1 MAPRK
6 ELKPQMRR
14 SSTTLT
20 GGSGR
25 RRSSVTAISPT
36 REKAGI
42 SPTRE
47 KAWVPSAH
55 EHAIVDEDDEELEV
69 NLKDGYISGT
79 GSDAEE
85 DETADE
91 IIMKEVER
99 RGAKEG

>member
-1 MAPRK
+1 M
-6 ELKPQMRR
+6 
-14 SSTTLT
+14 S
-20 GGSGR
+20 
-25 RRSSVTAISPT
+25 
-36 REKAGI
+36 
-42 SPTRE
+42 
-47 KAWVPSAH
+47 SAH

-85 DETADE
+85 DESADE